1 MEICNGGTGAAL
13 TIRMAST
20 HDWGRTLQKE
30 FEDHSEV
37 CFVRVASDFA
47 LGKITL
53 QEYLDAIL
61 GHLKQGYAKH
71 KYDVKYWYEEGGGD
85 DVTNYME
92 WDLFAGAVKAR
103 SAGIDPSFKG
113 MPDNEFCWTSNN
125 PAEFDCQLE
134 GQTDGSPV
142 SELSVF
148 TTDLLLVICYARR
161 HFELFQHLIS
171 QSPSPPEVTMF
182 DLFDSHIIATRL
194 SGYLQIHQH
203 SPKHPDN
210 ARAEV
215 MFWTELLNSRWVH
228 EPMRHGLNVA
238 LCDHIPIGQEWSEW
252 VVKLGSPELEAFQ
265 RALVARG
272 HYTSI
277 SSIGSYLG
285 MCDTFEKAQ
294 RIFDIFDGEGLV
306 KATGYPSLPTWASG
320 GLVLSVA
327 RSPFNENNLRS
338 RIMAMALQEI
348 RGVDVNALSDGWQ
361 VGPGGGAMAS
371 SNLCTALHVAACNGD
386 KPLAEVLL
394 QYGARVEAELPL
406 AKDKKTK
413 PADMAR
419 QAGHVELADWLDQQP
434 FDRA

>member
-1 MEICNGGTGAAL
+1 
-13 TIRMAST
+13 MAST

-37 CFVRVASDFA
+37 CFVRVAAGFA

-71 KYDVKYWYEEGGGD
+71 KYDGGGE

-103 SAGIDPSFKG
+103 SAGIDPSFNG
-113 MPDNEFCWTSNN
+113 MPDKDWLVLRSLAEVCWTSND
-125 PAEFDCQLE
+125 PAELDRQLE
-134 GQTDGSPV
+134 EQVDESPV

-161 HFELFQHLIS
+161 HFAMFKHLIS
-171 QSPSPPEVTMF
+171 RSPSSPQVTMF

-194 SGYLQIHQH
+194 SGYLKIHQH
-203 SPKHPDN
+203 WPKHPDN
-210 ARAEV
+210 ARTEV

-228 EPMRHGLNVA
+228 EPMRNGLSMA
-238 LCDHIPIGQEWSEW
+238 LCDHIPIGREWSEW

-306 KATGYPSLPTWASG
+306 KATGYPNLPTWASG
-320 GLVLSVA
+320 GLVLGVA
-327 RSPFNENNLRS
+327 RSPFNDNDLRS
-338 RIMAMALQEI
+338 RIMALALHEVK
-348 RGVDVNALSDGWQ
+348 GVDVNALSDGWQ
-361 VGPGGGAMAS
+361 VGPGGGSMAS
-371 SNLCTALHVAACNGD
+371 SNLYTALHVAACDGD
-386 KPLAEVLL
+386 KPLAEVLI

-413 PADMAR
+413 PADIAR
-419 QAGHVELADWLDQQP
+419 QAGHVEFAEWLEQKP
-434 FDRA
+434 SNRASV